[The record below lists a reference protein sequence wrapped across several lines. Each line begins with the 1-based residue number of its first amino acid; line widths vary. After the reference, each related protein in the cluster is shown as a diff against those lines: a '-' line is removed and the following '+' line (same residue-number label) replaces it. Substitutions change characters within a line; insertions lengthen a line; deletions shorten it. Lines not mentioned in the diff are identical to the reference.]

1 DGERDRRR
9 GRRDE
14 RVHLLE
20 DAVVLVLYERAD
32 LLGFHVVGVVVA
44 GRERVRAEDHPTLHL
59 RAEAFAA
66 GAAIRLEQVGSLDAQ
81 AVADAVVAREVR
93 GGFGRLDDVVDG
105 KAVVGQRERDLF
117 ELRALTLELLEGRAH
132 GALDAWLHAL
142 D

>member
-1 DGERDRRR
+1 HLRSYRDRDGRR

-20 DAVVLVLYERAD
+20 DADLLVLYERPN
-32 LLGFHVVGVVVA
+32 LLRLDVVGVVVA
-44 GRERVRAEDHPTLHL
+44 GRERVRAEDHPALDL

-81 AVADAVVAREVR
+81 AVADAVVAGEVR

-105 KAVVGQRERDLF
+105 EAVVGQRE
-117 ELRALTLELLEGRAH
+117 
-132 GALDAWLHAL
+132 
-142 D
+142 